1 MLSFKKKTLDK
12 YYSKNILFGQKY
24 FVKQFLYCIIFHKIP
39 TSQVWL
45 RRWEHNYDWPF
56 HAQGDT
62 SLYGS
67 ATCVND
73 SDTQMSNN

>member
-1 MLSFKKKTLDK
+1 MEDSRWL
-12 YYSKNILFGQKY
+12 LFWKY
-24 FVKQFLYCIIFHKIP
+24 FIFTKILCKAVLYCIIFGKTP

-45 RRWEHNYDWPF
+45 MRREHNYDWPF
-56 HAQGDT
+56 HAQGDP

>member
-39 TSQVWL
+39 TSQV
-45 RRWEHNYDWPF
+45 
-56 HAQGDT
+56 
-62 SLYGS
+62 
-67 ATCVND
+67 
-73 SDTQMSNN
+73 